1 MFNNKQLLNE
11 AFVGYEEFCR
21 SRPNIQ
27 NISPFLKEF
36 RHFALCFSTRQNNT
50 TLSPGFFGQRF
61 NNLQR
66 VALLTSLIQYGED
79 SYQIW
84 WTAAGLLWIMRVV
97 LTNQNRENI
106 LNE

>member
-11 AFVGYEEFCR
+11 AFGGYEEFCR

-66 VALLTSLIQYGED
+66 AALLTSF
-79 SYQIW
+79 
-84 WTAAGLLWIMRVV
+84 
-97 LTNQNRENI
+97 
-106 LNE
+106 